1 LTLSV
6 RSFQTPET
14 PLDLRL
20 TTQLPLGADLA
31 RDAGYFGGE
40 DSELVN
46 HPIYQFGRMQKL
58 ASQPATAHFKS
69 HHLPQIALCHS
80 ADCAGDLCG
89 GPRKIVHECVESFD
103 FVGPASNETAGCHA
117 LSQATLLSNH
127 PGNMRGFPCAALT
140 HRHDFI
146 EGIGN
151 FPFYPCPSN
160 RQTGGKVAVAEG
172 QHRLLQVHLKRSAI
186 AVVGAAG
193 IPPRCEPG
201 SALGRRPGRGDRGFA
216 HG

>member
-31 RDAGYFGGE
+31 RDAGYFRGE

-46 HPIYQFGRMQKL
+46 HPIYQFGRTQEL
-58 ASQPATAHFKS
+58 ASQPATVHFKS

-80 ADCAGDLCG
+80 ADCAGDLYG

-117 LSQATLLSNH
+117 LSQATLLSND
-127 PGNMRGFPCAALT
+127 PGNMRGFPCAASLIAT
-140 HRHDFI
+140 TSLKASAIFPSTTVHP
-146 EGIGN
+146 IGRRVEKS
-151 FPFYPCPSN
+151 PLRKASIACS
-160 RQTGGKVAVAEG
+160 RSIKGG
-172 QHRLLQVHLKRSAI
+172 AI